1 MPGQP
6 ASTKARFEWAGHRPV
21 RSMTGLGWGR
31 DLPRAMNESKNA
43 LSTLDPQVP
52 LVLDVH
58 ELGRRPGSQRVL
70 TLSVPAPAGLG
81 TEVLGVL
88 EGSTLELQ
96 VRLEAVVEGVLASG
110 VVQAELVGEC
120 VRCLEP
126 IERNTSVEFQELY
139 AYPDSDVE
147 DDEASRLEGDL
158 LDLEGTVRDAVILSL
173 PFQPLCRDDCPGLC
187 VRCGAR
193 LADEPEH
200 RHEAE
205 IDPRWSAL
213 ARFLADE
220 GSTEVEAPNKKSPD
234 PSSNDRRDEGAGS
247 SGDRT

>member
-1 MPGQP
+1 
-6 ASTKARFEWAGHRPV
+6 
-21 RSMTGLGWGR
+21 MTGLEWGR
-31 DLPRAMNESKNA
+31 DLPRAMNESKDA
-43 LSTLDPQVP
+43 LSTLDPQAP

-58 ELGRRPGSQRVL
+58 ELGRRPGSQRRL
-70 TLSVPAPAGLG
+70 TLSVPAPADLG

-88 EGSTLELQ
+88 EGSTLELR

-110 VVQAELVGEC
+110 VVQATLVGEC

-126 IERNTSVEFQELY
+126 IEREAEVEFQELY
-139 AYPDSDVE
+139 AYPDSDLG
-147 DDEASRLEGDL
+147 DDEASWLEGDL
-158 LDLEGTVRDAVILSL
+158 LDLESTVRDAVVLSL
-173 PFQPLCRDDCPGLC
+173 PFQPVCRDDCPGLC
-187 VRCGAR
+187 ARCGAR

-213 ARFLADE
+213 AGFI
-220 GSTEVEAPNKKSPD
+220 VEESSAEAGSPD
-234 PSSNDRRDEGAGS
+234 ENSNDSGDEGAGS